1 MKVFLSWSGQRS
13 KLVAELLNDWLRC
26 VLQAV
31 RPWISSRDIDRGALW
46 FSQISEQLCE
56 TGIGIVCLTSE
67 NKNRPWILF
76 EAGALAKGLTS
87 SRVCTFL
94 IDLTPTDIEDPLAQF
109 NHTFP
114 TKDSMAALVRT
125 LNASLQE
132 NTLDDRVL
140 ENVFETYWPQFEQQF
155 RAALAQSPSAPAV
168 ERTDDSILKEILTNT
183 RKLTS
188 KVRDLESMIKPQP
201 QSTNLLFSPTRPVSG
216 AELAR
221 LGIGGLLNDA
231 VPKETAGLGLRNM
244 VLGLKDNALM
254 QPPKGGTEA

>member
-1 MKVFLSWSGQRS
+1 MKIFLSWSGHRS

-26 VLQAV
+26 VLQAL

-46 FSQISEQLCE
+46 FSQISEQLSE

-67 NKNRPWILF
+67 NKSKPWILF
-76 EAGALAKGLTS
+76 EAGALAKGLSS

-94 IDLTPTDIEDPLAQF
+94 IDVTPTDIEDPLAQF

-114 TKDSMAALVRT
+114 TKESMATLVRT
-125 LNASLQE
+125 LNASLQS
-132 NTLDDRVL
+132 NALDDRVL

-155 RAALAQSPSAPAV
+155 EAALAQSTSAPAV

-188 KVRDLESMIKPQP
+188 KVRDLESMIKPQHT
-201 QSTNLLFSPTRPVSG
+201 SVNALLSPVSVCSG
-216 AELAR
+216 SEVAR
-221 LGIGGLLNDA
+221 LGIGGFLSEAL
-231 VPKETAGLGLRNM
+231 PKEAASLGLRNLG
-244 VLGLKDNALM
+244 LGLKENALV
-254 QPPKGGTEA
+254 QLPKGGPEA